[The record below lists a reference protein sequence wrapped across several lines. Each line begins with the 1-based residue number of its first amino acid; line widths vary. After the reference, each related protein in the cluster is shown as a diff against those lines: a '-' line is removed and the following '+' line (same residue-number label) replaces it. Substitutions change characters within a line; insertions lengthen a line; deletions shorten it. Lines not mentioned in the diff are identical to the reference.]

1 MLWRKCT
8 KTWPKP
14 LSRSDVSNPC
24 TFGISRPSAATLA
37 DGPSSCDFDHGAPY
51 SHLQNN
57 IPTFQTMSTE
67 RMNTVL
73 WLGFPKRLL
82 SALKGLCCLAQSQRS
97 MQAPEIAERIG
108 VSTSETGKVMQMLVW
123 GGFVTSRR
131 GSKGGFQLAAA
142 PDQITTGD
150 VVRFFF
156 SKHQDEPDRDCPVV
170 HVLRTYSAPC
180 QEAFGR
186 LTLAD
191 ITAQH
196 SRSFVAVAE
205 KEELK
210 HEAV

>member
-1 MLWRKCT
+1 M
-8 KTWPKP
+8 
-14 LSRSDVSNPC
+14 SNLC
-24 TFGISRPSAATLA
+24 TFGMDRPSAATLA
-37 DGPSSCDFDHGAPY
+37 GGLPFCDFDHTASY
-51 SHLQNN
+51 SDPQND

-67 RMNTVL
+67 RINAVL

-82 SALKGLCCLAQSQRS
+82 SALKGLCCLAQSQRAL
-97 MQAPEIAERIG
+97 QAPEIAERIG
-108 VSTSETGKVMQMLVW
+108 VSKSETSKVMQMLVW

-131 GSKGGFQLAAA
+131 GSNGGFQLAAT

-150 VVRFFF
+150 VVRFFL
-156 SKHQDEPDRDCPVV
+156 SKHQDEPDRDCPLV

-191 ITAQH
+191 ITAQR
-196 SRSFVAVAE
+196 SRLVAVAE

>member
-1 MLWRKCT
+1 MI
-8 KTWPKP
+8 WP
-14 LSRSDVSNPC
+14 
-24 TFGISRPSAATLA
+24 G
-37 DGPSSCDFDHGAPY
+37 SSG
-51 SHLQNN
+51 
-57 IPTFQTMSTE
+57 
-67 RMNTVL
+67 
-73 WLGFPKRLL
+73 RLL
-82 SALKGLCCLAQSQRS
+82 SGLKGLCCLASAKGT
-97 MQAPEIAERIG
+97 MQAHEIADRIH
-108 VSTSETGKVMQMLVW
+108 VSASETGKVMQMLVW

-156 SKHQDEPDRDCPVV
+156 SKYRDEPDRDCPVV

-191 ITAQH
+191 ITAQR
-196 SRSFVAVAE
+196 SRFLVAVAE

>member
-1 MLWRKCT
+1 MRN
-8 KTWPKP
+8 
-14 LSRSDVSNPC
+14 LSI
-24 TFGISRPSAATLA
+24 FGMDRPSAATVA
-37 DGPSSCDFDHGAPY
+37 DGLLSCDFDHRAPY
-51 SHLQNN
+51 SHLQND

-82 SALKGLCCLAQSQRS
+82 SALKGLCCLAQSQQA

-108 VSTSETGKVMQMLVW
+108 VSKSETSKVMQMLVW

-131 GSKGGFQLAAA
+131 GSNGGFRLAAT

-150 VVRFFF
+150 VVRFFL
-156 SKHQDEPDRDCPVV
+156 SKHQEEPDRDCPVV
-170 HVLRTYSAPC
+170 NVLRTYAAPC

-191 ITAQH
+191 ITAQR
-196 SRSFVAVAE
+196 SRFLVAVAE

>member
-1 MLWRKCT
+1 M
-8 KTWPKP
+8 
-14 LSRSDVSNPC
+14 SNLC
-24 TFGISRPSAATLA
+24 TFGMNRAFAGTVAGGLL
-37 DGPSSCDFDHGAPY
+37 SCDFDHREPY
-51 SHLQNN
+51 FRPQKD
-57 IPTFQTMSTE
+57 IPAFQIITTE
-67 RMNTVL
+67 RVNTVL

-82 SALKGLCCLAQSQRS
+82 SALKGLCCLAQSQRV
-97 MQAPEIAERIG
+97 MQAPEIARRIG
-108 VSTSETGKVMQMLVW
+108 VSDSETGKVMQLLVW
-123 GGFVTSRR
+123 GGFVTSKR
-131 GSKGGFQLAAA
+131 GSKGGFQLATT

-156 SKHQDEPDRDCPVV
+156 SKYQDEPDRDCPVV

-191 ITAQH
+191 ITAQRDRP
-196 SRSFVAVAE
+196 SVAVAE